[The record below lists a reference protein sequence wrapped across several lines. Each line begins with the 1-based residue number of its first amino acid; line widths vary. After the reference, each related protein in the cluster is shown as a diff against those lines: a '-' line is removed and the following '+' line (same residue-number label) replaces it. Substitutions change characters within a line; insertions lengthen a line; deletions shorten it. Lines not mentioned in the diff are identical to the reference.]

1 MMDALD
7 IAITGH
13 SQATS
18 FVTVFK
24 LRESLT
30 KSLYILPCMIQI
42 NIPNVKLL
50 CLMSG
55 ALNSHIIELVVIFQI
70 CTSNCW
76 GLRQIAEISLNFTP
90 ICVKS
95 WEGRWEGEC

>member
-1 MMDALD
+1 
-7 IAITGH
+7 
-13 SQATS
+13 
-18 FVTVFK
+18 
-24 LRESLT
+24 
-30 KSLYILPCMIQI
+30 
-42 NIPNVKLL
+42 
-50 CLMSG
+50 MSG

-95 WEGRWEGEC
+95 GAGRLEGECETSQQHQPRTQLHNLNIKLGHYIYDFALL

>member
-1 MMDALD
+1 MY
-7 IAITGH
+7 I
-13 SQATS
+13 SVS
-18 FVTVFK
+18 
-24 LRESLT
+24 T
-30 KSLYILPCMIQI
+30 KSLYFISCMIKI
-42 NIPNVKLL
+42 NIPNVNLL